1 MTSDAILVVQC
12 LFSTIWSLFTSWY
25 IPGTNVTPAQFFL
38 FLGSASLGITFIV
51 RLLMVNPSVPLK
63 SVKPDPYPVIPPP
76 MVPLPPALPP
86 SSYFGGYLK

>member
-12 LFSTIWSLFTSWY
+12 LFSTIWTLFTSWY

-51 RLLMVNPSVPLK
+51 RLLTVNPG
-63 SVKPDPYPVIPPP
+63 I
-76 MVPLPPALPP
+76 
-86 SSYFGGYLK
+86 SSHSISNFEQNYNEHVSLNKYLLTYLRSDDKK

>member
-51 RLLMVNPSVPLK
+51 RILTVNPGLSHSSVK
-63 SVKPDPYPVIPPP
+63 SV
-76 MVPLPPALPP
+76 
-86 SSYFGGYLK
+86 SSAKADSSVGGKK

>member
-1 MTSDAILVVQC
+1 MTSDALLVVQC

-63 SVKPDPYPVIPPP
+63 SVKPEQPVVLPPINVPPYPS
-76 MVPLPPALPP
+76 LPP
-86 SSYFGGYLK
+86 SSHFGGYLK

>member
-1 MTSDAILVVQC
+1 MTSDAILAVQC

-51 RLLMVNPSVPLK
+51 RILTVNPGLSHSSVKSFSSAK
-63 SVKPDPYPVIPPP
+63 SV
-76 MVPLPPALPP
+76 
-86 SSYFGGYLK
+86 SSVGGKK

>member
-38 FLGSASLGITFIV
+38 FLASASLGITFIV
-51 RLLMVNPSVPLK
+51 RLLTVNPGISYSSVNKVVDTVHPTARVTT
-63 SVKPDPYPVIPPP
+63 STPTYT
-76 MVPLPPALPP
+76 
-86 SSYFGGYLK
+86 FTFHNR